1 MKPPGFQ
8 PPGFQVHHKF
18 DRTFVSNAIA
28 HKTKNPA
35 VETQKS
41 RLTAYLILTTFNIYA
56 TIARDISQLKLNYKC
71 MEAVIE
77 SIVSKLRYLA
87 KPQLEVVLN
96 FVDFLNWQS
105 GSGLSSKASD
115 SDAEMGD
122 REFEILLDEFADVFI
137 KNKGV
142 NVPRLSD
149 FAVSRAGIYEDR
161 P

>member
-1 MKPPGFQ
+1 
-8 PPGFQVHHKF
+8 
-18 DRTFVSNAIA
+18 
-28 HKTKNPA
+28 
-35 VETQKS
+35 
-41 RLTAYLILTTFNIYA
+41 
-56 TIARDISQLKLNYKC
+56 

-96 FVDFLNWQS
+96 FVDFLNWQL

-122 REFEILLDEFADVFI
+122 REFEILLDEVADEFI
-137 KNKGV
+137 KNRGV
-142 NVPRLSD
+142 NVPTLSD
-149 FAVSRAGIYEDR
+149 FAVSRAGIYEDH